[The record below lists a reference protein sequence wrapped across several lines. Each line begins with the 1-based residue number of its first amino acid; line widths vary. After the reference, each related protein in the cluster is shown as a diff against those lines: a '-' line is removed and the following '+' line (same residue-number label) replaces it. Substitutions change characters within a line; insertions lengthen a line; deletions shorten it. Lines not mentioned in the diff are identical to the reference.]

1 MTELTQSNNVSDKL
15 AVLQKEAENLK
26 VRLEEERQKL
36 SDVTCTYNG
45 AQNKN
50 R

>member
-15 AVLQKEAENLK
+15 TVLQKEAENLK

-36 SDVTCTYNG
+36 SDVTCT
-45 AQNKN
+45 
-50 R
+50 